1 MNSKHGLA
9 VLTLVAALTACSPA
23 AQTDADEKSF
33 RAETPAQAEV
43 AAEKPM
49 PVLDA
54 QGNELDPELADAVR
68 AKMEEDKA
76 ALVPGEGDAS
86 PPTDNGAAASN
97 NET

>member
-1 MNSKHGLA
+1 MFSNRMLA
-9 VLTLVAALTACSPA
+9 CAALASLLAACSPA

-68 AKMEEDKA
+68 AKMAEEQA
-76 ALVPGEGDAS
+76 ARQSGDDPDPSADEGGARA
-86 PPTDNGAAASN
+86 DNA
-97 NET
+97 T